1 MFRLCVV
8 DVTVYNIYIV
18 TIYMEDE
25 LLVMKK
31 TT

>member
-1 MFRLCVV
+1 M
-8 DVTVYNIYIV
+8 TNIYIV